1 MKAGAALLKGTVSF
15 LHKVAGGSAVRVTQD
30 RDMTSTVDWSAAQY
44 LKFEDQRTRPSVDLL
59 ARVPLDDPRACM
71 DIGCGPGNST
81 ELVARRYPGA
91 QVEGMDSSP
100 NMLAKARERLPRLAF
115 EQADIATWQPRRPY
129 DLLFANAVLQWLPDH
144 KRLFT
149 RLAGLLPIGGV
160 LAAQVPDNYDEPS
173 HTSMRE
179 VARAGPWAD
188 KLARAD
194 EAKADIG
201 SFDDYYRWLRAAG
214 CDVDIWRT
222 TYVHEMEGAGA
233 IVEWFKSTGLRPYM
247 DPLSAEERAE
257 FLIRYEELIAVRYQR
272 HDDGTLLLRFPRLF
286 IVARRIS

>member
-1 MKAGAALLKGTVSF
+1 MSLA
-15 LHKVAGGSAVRVTQD
+15 
-30 RDMTSTVDWSAAQY
+30 VDWSAAQY

-81 ELVARRYPGA
+81 ELIARRYPGA
-91 QVEGMDSSP
+91 EVEGMDLSP
-100 NMLAKARERLPRLAF
+100 NMLAKARERLPGLTF
-115 EQADIATWQPRRPY
+115 EQADIASWQPRRAY
-129 DLLFANAVLQWLPDH
+129 DLMFANAVLQWLPDH
-144 KRLFT
+144 EQLFT
-149 RLAGLLPIGGV
+149 RLAGLLPAGGV
-160 LAAQVPDNYDEPS
+160 LAVQVPDNYDEPS

-179 VARAGPWAD
+179 VASVGPWAE

-214 CDVDIWRT
+214 CEVDIWRT

-247 DPLSAEERAE
+247 DPLSTEERAE
-257 FLIRYEELIAVRYQR
+257 FLVRYEELIAARYRR
-272 HDDGTLLLRFPRLF
+272 HEDGTLLLRFPRLF